1 MNNLIL
7 MVGLLHR
14 LRAVMESVTE
24 IISPIW
30 SPNAIFTTHA
40 SSVQSRIPDTSSLVI
55 VSDIIL
61 DFATKREHDQ
71 LPGLNS
77 LPAYMAAPPANYAR
91 QIVLILYSE
100 IFVLG
105 RDLYSRQIKISLQYT
120 SLPFFSHL
128 CIMHHLMITLL

>member
-7 MVGLLHR
+7 ILLHR
-14 LRAVMESVTE
+14 LRAVVESVTE

-77 LPAYMAAPPANYAR
+77 LPAYMAVPPANYAR
-91 QIVLILYSE
+91 QIVLILYLE
-100 IFVLG
+100 IFELG
-105 RDLYSRQIKISLQYT
+105 RQNLGIFIAGKSKYPFNT
-120 SLPFFSHL
+120 LPFHSFLICVSSIIL
-128 CIMHHLMITLL
+128 